1 MRSEP
6 RGKTESFADLKEHAM
21 TDECAG
27 TETDT
32 TADEPSE
39 ASATAIAATVDDIAP
54 LAELRALADRA
65 LAEITAP
72 GDVGE
77 FVSAQMEADSVA
89 KLSYAV
95 RVPGYADWFWTVL
108 LTRVDGAEA
117 TVLECCM
124 LPGEDALLAP
134 PWVPWEERLAEFR
147 ATHDRR
153 GNPLPQADDEQAE
166 ETGDQP
172 RERVRTMTRT
182 RVRRRRRRDREAESS
197 ETADH
202 DVAVDAEGDSSSD

>member
-6 RGKTESFADLKEHAM
+6 RGETESFADLKEHAM

-32 TADEPSE
+32 TADEQSE

-72 GDVGE
+72 GEVGE

-153 GNPLPQADDEQAE
+153 GNPLPQAE

-197 ETADH
+197 STAEH